1 MKKTEYKK
9 RIDDFLVLNWDF
21 LLKCARNCLIGKKTS
36 HNDLVGEL
44 TLYLYDNQTKV
55 QPYFEDEN
63 NSNAILAFS
72 ISWLKLQA
80 THNTTPYS
88 RKFQSRS
95 NEGEIPEV
103 ASIAEPED
111 TLEEDYIKDL
121 RNIYTDKQIERILKI
136 NDIYP
141 TLSKVNKILFKAYF
155 VEDLSYDKI
164 KEKYDF
170 FRTDKNGKRIY
181 YKSKKSIYNLMVEL
195 KNEIRK
201 NL

>member
-9 RIDDFLVLNWDF
+9 RIDTFLTINYNF
-21 LLKCARNCLIGKKTS
+21 LLKCGRNCLIGKKTS
-36 HNDLVGEL
+36 HYDLVAEL
-44 TLYLYDNQTKV
+44 VIYLYDHQEKI

-63 NSNAILAFS
+63 INAVLAFS

-80 THNTTPYS
+80 THSTTPYS

-95 NEGEIPEV
+95 NEGEIAEV
-103 ASIAEPED
+103 VSIAEPED
-111 TLEEDYIKDL
+111 TLEEDYIRDL
-121 RNIYTDKQIERILKI
+121 KTIYTDSQVEKILRVQE
-136 NDIYP
+136 IYP
-141 TLSKVNKILFKAYF
+141 QLSKVNQILFRAYF
-155 VEDLSYDKI
+155 LEDLSYDKI

-195 KNEIRK
+195 KNEIKK